1 MAKKPVKKTVDKDL
15 GKMLSLRTPQHDRLL
30 KIAQR
35 EHRSLR
41 SLMDRMMDKYE
52 GIEVG

>member
-1 MAKKPVKKTVDKDL
+1 MAKKQVNKDL
-15 GKMLSLRTPQHDRLL
+15 GKMLSLRTPQHARLL
-30 KIAQR
+30 RIAQK

-52 GIEVG
+52 GKEVE